1 MYWPSLHGAG
11 MEPRALCTLG
21 SAGPTELYSNSE
33 REYLPTLV
41 GGLGFVQNQHP
52 RQVTDER
59 SGSYDSFLVHIYM

>member
-1 MYWPSLHGAG
+1 

-41 GGLGFVQNQHP
+41 AGPDRLLMRGQAAMTAF
-52 RQVTDER
+52 
-59 SGSYDSFLVHIYM
+59 